1 MTLSSPALAGR
12 LRTDNTRRSTYE
24 RRAVGLVR
32 PRTLQDVRR
41 APATSVPNHVA
52 KLATPRPAQTHAP
65 FPRTKAP
72 AMKART
78 ARSEVLR
85 RDLVA
90 QPAAARKR
98 RRKGG
103 LQTKLLTVAAVGLC
117 LLAVGVGLSGLHT
130 NHTVEAQ
137 VSHITKQ
144 VDQAAAS
151 GAPAPA
157 DVPSENKPANTLANY
172 RVAAD
177 LPREIKIAKLGVDAR
192 VVRLGVLANNALA
205 TPSNIFDTGWYDGS
219 AKPGEASAMLIDG
232 HVSGPTQNGV
242 FYGIKNLVKGD
253 KITVQRGDGQVFTY
267 DVTGS
272 KVYDA
277 GDVDMAAALT
287 PAVAGKAGL
296 NLITCTGKLDSS
308 KTHFQQRVLV
318 FAAQE

>member
-24 RRAVGLVR
+24 RRAVGSVR
-32 PRTLQDVRR
+32 PRGMQDVRPASL
-41 APATSVPNHVA
+41 APVH
-52 KLATPRPAQTHAP
+52 KLAAAQPAKAARAGVSFPRAKAQTM
-65 FPRTKAP
+65 R
-72 AMKART
+72 ART

-90 QPAAARKR
+90 QPAAKKR

-117 LLAVGVGLSGLHT
+117 LLAVGVGFSGLHT

-137 VSHITKQ
+137 VSHITQQASK
-144 VDQAAAS
+144 AAAS
-151 GAPAPA
+151 GTAAPT
-157 DVPSENKPANTLANY
+157 DVPAENKPANPLASY

-192 VVRLGVLANNALA
+192 VLRLGVLANNALA
-205 TPSNIFDTGWYDGS
+205 TPANIYDTGWYDGS
-219 AKPGEASAMLIDG
+219 AKPGESGAMLVDG

-253 KITVQRGDGQVFTY
+253 KITIQRGDGTVFTY
-267 DVTGS
+267 DVVSS

-277 GDVDMAAALT
+277 GNVDMTAALT
-287 PAVAGKAGL
+287 PAVAGKPGL
-296 NLITCTGKLDSS
+296 NLITCTGKLDST

-318 FAAQE
+318 FAVQE